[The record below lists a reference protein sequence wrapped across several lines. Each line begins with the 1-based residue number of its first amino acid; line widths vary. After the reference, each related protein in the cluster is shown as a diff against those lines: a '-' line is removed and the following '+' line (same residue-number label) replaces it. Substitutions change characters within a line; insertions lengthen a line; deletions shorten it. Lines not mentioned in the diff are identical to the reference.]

1 MIHHFKILYIPT
13 KINLK
18 NKYNQN
24 NIIKNYSSKH
34 SQNKN
39 AKEKKNKKQQNK
51 TIEIFFKLNLHI
63 NMNSYEHL
71 KLPKW
76 HLKIVL
82 CDFYTWSFEA
92 YYSHYGG
99 FKRYFHHFDGFRLF
113 YNFVVLGVFQSYH
126 RFWKYCSFWRFQS
139 Y

>member
-39 AKEKKNKKQQNK
+39 AKEKKKKQQQKTTKKQNK
-51 TIEIFFKLNLHI
+51 KTEIFFKLNLHI
-63 NMNSYEHL
+63 NMNNYEHL
-71 KLPKW
+71 KLPK
-76 HLKIVL
+76 
-82 CDFYTWSFEA
+82 
-92 YYSHYGG
+92 
-99 FKRYFHHFDGFRLF
+99 
-113 YNFVVLGVFQSYH
+113 
-126 RFWKYCSFWRFQS
+126 
-139 Y
+139 